1 MKNDKLFA
9 GIIKIRRIGL
19 VKRKVQIREIL
30 PCLIEFPHSEKKIFI
45 QILFYLVEKM
55 LFLK

>member
-1 MKNDKLFA
+1 MKNEKLFA
-9 GIIKIRRIGL
+9 GIIKIPRIGL
-19 VKRKVQIREIL
+19 IKRKVQIREIL
-30 PCLIEFPHSEKKIFI
+30 PCLIEFPHGEKNCFI